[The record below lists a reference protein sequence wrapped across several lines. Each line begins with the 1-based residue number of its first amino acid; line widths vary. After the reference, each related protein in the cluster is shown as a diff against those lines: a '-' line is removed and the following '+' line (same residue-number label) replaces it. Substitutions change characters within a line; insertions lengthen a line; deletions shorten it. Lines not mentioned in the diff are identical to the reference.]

1 MSKAKCSSENP
12 MTCRYHGH
20 DAQVTYVKDQQQK
33 AEAAKDFEGYFNATK
48 TLEALEKRK
57 QVIEGLDKSLKEAV
71 FTGDFSRYAALTDSF
86 KEVAGVDYE
95 KEVSGK
101 PAPEKPTASTIDRY
115 DEEGFRYASA
125 LSDEVANGAY
135 HPDRIHSIN
144 EYGEAVAYVR
154 ADSYT
159 YHNYPD
165 DMRIQASRPLTDAE
179 VQRVAQLTGYQHRST
194 LNGEGLSDPDR
205 CGNASVLVGT
215 DNTKSSGRKSMFSD
229 FEDGLEATLQEG
241 SPVRK
246 TDRSGPGTKGTRLIE
261 GFGSDVNFTLYYQDT
276 SVKFDKVPVK
286 LEKKPA
292 KK

>member
-12 MTCRYHGH
+12 TTCRYHGH
-20 DAQVTYVKDQQQK
+20 DAQVALVKEMKQK
-33 AEAAKDFEGYFNATK
+33 AEASKDFEGYFTANQ

-57 QVIEGLDKSLKEAV
+57 QIIDGLDNSLKEAV
-71 FTGDFSRYAALTDSF
+71 TSGDFSRYAALTDSF
-86 KEVAGVDYE
+86 KEVTGVDYE
-95 KEVSGK
+95 DDVSGK
-101 PAPEKPTASTIDRY
+101 SGPAQPTVSTLDRY
-115 DEEGFRYASA
+115 DADGHIYVSA
-125 LSDEVANGAY
+125 LDDSVANGTY

-144 EYGEAVAYVR
+144 EYGESVAYVK
-154 ADSYT
+154 AEAYN
-159 YHNYPD
+159 YQNYPD

-215 DNTKSSGRKSMFSD
+215 DNTKSSGRKSMFD
-229 FEDGLEATLQEG
+229 EFEDGLEGTLQDG

-246 TDRSGPGTKGTRLIE
+246 TDRSGPGTKGTRLVE
-261 GFGSDVNFTLYYQDT
+261 GFGKDVSFTLYYQDD
-276 SVKFDKVPVK
+276 SVKFEKVPVK

-292 KK
+292 KR

>member
-20 DAQVTYVKDQQQK
+20 DAQVAYVKDQKEK
-33 AEAAKDFEGYFNATK
+33 AEASKDFEGYFTATK

-71 FTGDFSRYAALTDSF
+71 STGDFSRYAALTDSF
-86 KEVAGVDYE
+86 KVTNGVDS
-95 KEVSGK
+95 KEPVTD
-101 PAPEKPTASTIDRY
+101 APTLDKPTISVEDRC
-115 DEEGFRYASA
+115 DEEGFEYASA
-125 LSDEVANGAY
+125 FSDEVANGTYA
-135 HPDRIHSIN
+135 PDRIHSID
-144 EYGEAVAYVR
+144 EYGEPVAYVR
-154 ADSYT
+154 ADSYNF
-159 YHNYPD
+159 HNYPD

-205 CGNASVLVGT
+205 CGKASVLVGT
-215 DNTKSSGRKSMFSD
+215 DNTKSSGRKSMFTD

-246 TDRSGPGTKGTRLIE
+246 TDRAGAGTKGTRLIE
-261 GFGSDVNFTLYYQDT
+261 GLGNDVTFTLYYKDD
-276 SVKFDKVPVK
+276 SVKFEPVLYK
-286 LEKKPA
+286 G
-292 KK
+292 